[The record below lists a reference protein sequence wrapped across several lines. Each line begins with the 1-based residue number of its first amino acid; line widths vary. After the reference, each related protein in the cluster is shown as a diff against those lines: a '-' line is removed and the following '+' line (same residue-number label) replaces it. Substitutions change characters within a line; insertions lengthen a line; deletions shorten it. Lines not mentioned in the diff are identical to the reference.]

1 MLNGVAET
9 KKFLND
15 IRKKSK
21 KMNLSYI
28 LSNLRMSICELG

>member
-1 MLNGVAET
+1 MLNGVIET

-15 IRKKSK
+15 IRKKGK
-21 KMNLSYI
+21 RMNLSYV